1 MLTFKERR
9 TNGRLQ
15 QPQKRINKNAIQR
28 KSLLAINKT
37 SFVIK
42 DQVEQIDI
50 SLLHRIL
57 VLLKIGLNMIHVDI

>member
-15 QPQKRINKNAIQR
+15 QEPQKRINKNAIQR

-37 SFVIK
+37 SFIIK
-42 DQVEQIDI
+42 DQVEQINI
-50 SLLHRIL
+50 SLLYRIL
-57 VLLKIGLNMIHVDI
+57 VLLKVV

>member
-15 QPQKRINKNAIQR
+15 QEPQKRINKNAIQR

-37 SFVIK
+37 SFIIK

-50 SLLHRIL
+50 SLLYRIL
-57 VLLKIGLNMIHVDI
+57 ELLKVV

>member
-15 QPQKRINKNAIQR
+15 QEPQKRINKNAIQR

-50 SLLHRIL
+50 TLLHRIL
-57 VLLKIGLNMIHVDI
+57 MLLKDV

>member
-15 QPQKRINKNAIQR
+15 QEPQKRINKNAIQR

-37 SFVIK
+37 SFIIK

-50 SLLHRIL
+50 SLLYRIL
-57 VLLKIGLNMIHVDI
+57 VLLKVV

>member
-15 QPQKRINKNAIQR
+15 QEPQKRINKNAIQR

-50 SLLHRIL
+50 TLLHRIL
-57 VLLKIGLNMIHVDI
+57 MLLKVV

>member
-15 QPQKRINKNAIQR
+15 QEPQKRINKNAIQR

-50 SLLHRIL
+50 TLLHRIL
-57 VLLKIGLNMIHVDI
+57 MLLEVV